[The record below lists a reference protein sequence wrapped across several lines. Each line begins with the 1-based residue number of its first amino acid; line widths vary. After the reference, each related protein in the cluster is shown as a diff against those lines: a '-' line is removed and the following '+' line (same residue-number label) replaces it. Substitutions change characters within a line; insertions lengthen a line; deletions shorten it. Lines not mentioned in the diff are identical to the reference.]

1 MTRLALRN
9 SIIVLSALLLTSC
22 GGWRTHPTQT
32 EHLNGGLY
40 VAMGSSMA
48 AGPGLGHPKTGT
60 PARCTRSYQNYPTLL
75 AEKLL
80 LTLVDQSCSGA
91 TTEHI
96 LGAWNELP
104 AQIDA
109 VTPDT
114 KLVTVTIGGNDLNY
128 VSNLMAASCG
138 EDGKMEIAGHS
149 FDCPPR
155 RLPSEDDYARVESN
169 LREIASQIK
178 QRAPQATLAF
188 VEYLRLVPN
197 TLCAATPISEADAV
211 DSRQIAQRLADITEK
226 VAKESRAVLVPV
238 HKFSEEHTPCDKEP
252 WVVGLPAGYDGSEG
266 APWHPN
272 ATGMWLVANGIIQ
285 RLGKGNLFGL

>member
-1 MTRLALRN
+1 MAMRKTV
-9 SIIVLSALLLTSC
+9 IVLASLLLASC
-22 GGWRTHPTQT
+22 GGWRMHPAQT
-32 EHLNGGLY
+32 DHFNGGLY

-48 AGPGLGHPKTGT
+48 AGPGLGQPKTGT

-91 TTEHI
+91 TTDHI
-96 LGAWNELP
+96 LKPWNELP

-114 KLVTVTIGGNDLNY
+114 RLVTVTIGGNDLNY
-128 VSNLMAASCG
+128 VGNLIAAGCG
-138 EDGKMEIAGHS
+138 EDGKMTIAGNT

-155 RLPSEDDYARVESN
+155 KLPSEADYAKVETN
-169 LREIASQIK
+169 LREIARQVK

-188 VEYLRLVPN
+188 VEYLRLVPDK
-197 TLCAATPISEADAV
+197 LCAATPIAEADAAIA
-211 DSRQIAQRLADITEK
+211 RQIAQRLADITEK
-226 VAKESRAVLVPV
+226 VAKDSRSVLVPV
-238 HKFSEEHTPCDKEP
+238 HEFSKKHTPCGKEP
-252 WVVGLPAGYDGSEG
+252 WVVGLPANYDGSDG

-272 ATGMWLVANGIIQ
+272 ARGMWLVANGTVYQ
-285 RLGKGNLFGL
+285 LGKQ